1 MPDIYNAR
9 QVTPNGRWATAGAM
23 PQQDKLHQINL
34 SFSPEEDRLL
44 LRINTIGKTEYCLWL
59 TRRYVK
65 LLWKLLTKSV
75 ESLPEVS
82 AQSAPEARAAVK
94 SFQRQ
99 EARQAADYSKNYD
112 DGQAKRPLGEA
123 AALLVGVRAEPGKD
137 STQLILQTKDG
148 RAINLS
154 LELKLLYS
162 LLDLLVS
169 STKQAEWNLDLRAED
184 AAVAATAAP
193 DSDEPVH

>member
-1 MPDIYNAR
+1 MADGPKSA
-9 QVTPNGRWATAGAM
+9 ATADAM
-23 PQQDKLHQINL
+23 PQQDRLHQINL
-34 SFSPEEDRLL
+34 GFSPEEDRLL
-44 LRINTIGKTEYCLWL
+44 LRINTTGQTEYCLWL

-65 LLWKLLTKSV
+65 LLWKLLTQSV
-75 ESLPEVS
+75 ERLPEVS

-99 EARQAADYSKNYD
+99 EARQVADYSKSYD
-112 DGQAKRPLGEA
+112 DGQATRPLGEV
-123 AALLVGVRAEPGKD
+123 AALLVGVRAGPGKNG
-137 STQLILQTKDG
+137 TQLILQTKDG

-169 STKQAEWNLDLRAED
+169 STKQAEWNLNLKVED
-184 AAVAATAAP
+184 AAVAAAVAP
-193 DSDEPVH
+193 DPDEPVH

>member
-1 MPDIYNAR
+1 
-9 QVTPNGRWATAGAM
+9 
-23 PQQDKLHQINL
+23 
-34 SFSPEEDRLL
+34 
-44 LRINTIGKTEYCLWL
+44 
-59 TRRYVK
+59 
-65 LLWKLLTKSV
+65 
-75 ESLPEVS
+75 
-82 AQSAPEARAAVK
+82 VK

-123 AALLVGVRAEPGKD
+123 AALLVGVRAEPGKN

>member
-1 MPDIYNAR
+1 MADRPKL
-9 QVTPNGRWATAGAM
+9 TATAGTM
-23 PQQDKLHQINL
+23 PEQDKLHQINL
-34 SFSPEEDRLL
+34 GFSPEEDRLL

-99 EARQAADYSKNYD
+99 EARQVADYSKNYD

-123 AALLVGVRAEPGKD
+123 AALLVGVRAEPGKN

-148 RAINLS
+148 HAINLS

>member
-1 MPDIYNAR
+1 MADGPKSA
-9 QVTPNGRWATAGAM
+9 ATADAM
-23 PQQDKLHQINL
+23 PQQDRLHQINL
-34 SFSPEEDRLL
+34 GFSPEEDRLL
-44 LRINTIGKTEYCLWL
+44 LRINTTGQTEYCLWL

-65 LLWKLLTKSV
+65 LLWKLLTQSV
-75 ESLPEVS
+75 ERLPEVS

-99 EARQAADYSKNYD
+99 EARQVADYSKSYD
-112 DGQAKRPLGEA
+112 DGQATRPLGEV
-123 AALLVGVRAEPGKD
+123 AALLVGVRAGPGKNG
-137 STQLILQTKDG
+137 TQLILQTKDG

-169 STKQAEWNLDLRAED
+169 STKQAEWNLNLRAED
-184 AAVAATAAP
+184 AAVAAAVAP
-193 DSDEPVH
+193 NPDEPVH

>member
-1 MPDIYNAR
+1 
-9 QVTPNGRWATAGAM
+9 M

-34 SFSPEEDRLL
+34 GFSPEEDRLL
-44 LRINTIGKTEYCLWL
+44 LRISTIGKTEYCLWL

-112 DGQAKRPLGEA
+112 DGQAKRPLGETA
-123 AALLVGVRAEPGKD
+123 VLLVGVRAEPGKNG
-137 STQLILQTKDG
+137 TQLILQTKDG

-193 DSDEPVH
+193 DPDEPVH

>member
-1 MPDIYNAR
+1 
-9 QVTPNGRWATAGAM
+9 M

-34 SFSPEEDRLL
+34 GFSPEEDRLL

-99 EARQAADYSKNYD
+99 EARQVADYSKNYD

-123 AALLVGVRAEPGKD
+123 AALLVGVRAEPGKN